1 MKNRLFLIISAV
13 ILITGIIGAIA
24 FRAPMKTYSIQFVC
38 KNGKTGYAKVYIPD
52 SPAGDNKYPIVYLC
66 PGIITPHQRMDYIA
80 GELCRRGYAACSV
93 FIPLWQ
99 PRKNLDT
106 LRSAMKHL
114 RENFGMIDHN
124 KAATL
129 GHSLGGTTAVDASL
143 QDPAI
148 QACSSVGFY
157 IGGELT
163 LQPKNLLLATGLHD
177 DLNDPDKMRRS
188 MASLTDG
195 KVAKEDV
202 MVGNF
207 QNKSARYLFISPFSA
222 HHSEMVDFYITQQF
236 LNWLHLSLYGT
247 PEPNLDISFVK
258 YIIFGQILMAG
269 LYLCLVPALMFF
281 SIKVGKNF
289 GKFIF
294 AVLFLSTL
302 TLTFAPVPPVPFAR
316 GTAFLFLAFI
326 TSAYYLKKHQNKF
339 DEAYNDFLV
348 FVKKVAAVGVLFIF
362 ALVVSQFVF
371 SLNLL
376 LQKKEY
382 LMGFPGYIMVT
393 FQLVSCNIA
402 LSAVNFLK
410 QVIPWIFLIL
420 FAPLLLV
427 ALGEIRKPGWSG
439 EFLLNWFKK
448 AESFC
453 RFEKGTKITTK
464 QIIIL
469 AILLC
474 LVALSWFYLYWS
486 GLFKPAILWQYS
498 TFIIRYIALPL
509 LLFVLLLKIN
519 IVKKS
524 LKSQ

>member
-1 MKNRLFLIISAV
+1 MKTRIYLIVSAI
-13 ILITGIIGAIA
+13 ILIAGIIGAVV
-24 FRAPMKTYSIQFVC
+24 FRSPMKTYPIKFVC

-52 SPAGDNKYPIVYLC
+52 FPAEDKKFPIVYLC
-66 PGIITPHQRMDYIA
+66 PGIITPHDRMDYIA

-99 PRKNLDT
+99 PRENLDT
-106 LRSAMKHL
+106 LRSAMKHV
-114 RENFGMIDHN
+114 RGNFGMIDHDR
-124 KAATL
+124 AAAL
-129 GHSLGGTTAVDASL
+129 GHSLGGTTAVDVSL
-143 QDPAI
+143 QDPSI

-177 DLNDPDKMRRS
+177 DLNDPAKLRTS

-195 KVAKEDV
+195 KVTKEDIL
-202 MVGNF
+202 VGNF
-207 QNKSARYLFISPFSA
+207 SDKSARYLFISPFSA

-269 LYLCLVPALMFF
+269 LYLCLVPALMF
-281 SIKVGKNF
+281 IGVKMGKNP
-289 GKFIF
+289 GKLIF
-294 AVLFLSTL
+294 AILLISIL
-302 TLTFAPVPPVPFAR
+302 ALAFAPIPPVPFAR

-326 TSAYYLKKHQNKF
+326 TSAYYMKKHQNNF
-339 DEAYNDFLV
+339 DAAYKDFLI
-348 FVKKVAAVGVLFIF
+348 FVKKALTLGILFIV
-362 ALVVSQFVF
+362 AMILSQFVF
-371 SLNLL
+371 SLKLL

-382 LMGFPGYIMVT
+382 LMAFPGYIMVT

-410 QVIPWIFLIL
+410 QVIPWIYLVL
-420 FAPLLLV
+420 FAPLLLIL
-427 ALGEIRKPGWSG
+427 LGEIRNPGWFG
-439 EFLLNWFKK
+439 DFLLKCYK
-448 AESFC
+448 QAESFC

-469 AILLC
+469 AILIC

-498 TFIIRYIALPL
+498 TFIARYIVLPL

-519 IVKKS
+519 VVKKS
-524 LKSQ
+524 LKIH